1 MDCPALLP
9 PAHGYLLRNECKNV
23 FNAACGVRCFSGYQ
37 VGFGVSL
44 TYVKPFTSFLAQASD
59 CVYLLADG
67 AESQRSARLKLVGQ
81 CNRPPTAMSPAPHTT
96 MKLTAPASLGRQVFY
111 PKAFPGAISVIAY
124 WDQGKDSAFP
134 YLFGAAFLRTA
145 NVSFTHLL
153 LIFFHS
159 DQVSSTQKAQ
169 LW

>member
-1 MDCPALLP
+1 MPLGLPGALWPLSHLCY
-9 PAHGYLLRNECKNV
+9 ALTSYLAL
-23 FNAACGVRCFSGYQ
+23 
-37 VGFGVSL
+37 
-44 TYVKPFTSFLAQASD
+44 ASD
-59 CVYLLADG
+59 CAYPPVHG
-67 AESQRSARLKLVGQ
+67 VESQPSAKLKLVGR
-81 CNRPPTAMSPAPHTT
+81 CNLPPTAMSPAPRTT
-96 MKLTAPASLGRQVFY
+96 MKSTAPASLGRQAFY
-111 PKAFPGAISVIAY
+111 PKAFPGAILVIAY

>member
-1 MDCPALLP
+1 MPLGLPGAPLRLSHLCYALTS
-9 PAHGYLLRNECKNV
+9 YLAL
-23 FNAACGVRCFSGYQ
+23 
-37 VGFGVSL
+37 
-44 TYVKPFTSFLAQASD
+44 ASD
-59 CVYLLADG
+59 YAYPPVHG
-67 AESQRSARLKLVGQ
+67 VESQPSARLKLVGQ

-145 NVSFTHLL
+145 NVSFPHPY
-153 LIFFHS
+153 LISFPS
-159 DQVSSTQKAQ
+159 DQVSPTEKAK